1 MLHVTCDKIYSN
13 LIVSSMCELPYETA
27 ILFYWRQSFLILELN
42 IHTAQ
47 DKKNEK
53 NRILLIFQIQTLGR
67 TPEKMENI
75 SIVPQEIFQDKDKI
89 NFEEDDV
96 LQLQCIGEVESIND
110 IPSKVRTCILN
121 RHLAKYP
128 M

>member
-1 MLHVTCDKIYSN
+1 MFPSK
-13 LIVSSMCELPYETA
+13 CELPYETA

-53 NRILLIFQIQTLGR
+53 NRSLLIFYIQTIGR

-96 LQLQCIGEVESIND
+96 LQLQCIGEVESING

-121 RHLAKYP
+121 LAKYP

>member
-1 MLHVTCDKIYSN
+1 M
-13 LIVSSMCELPYETA
+13 
-27 ILFYWRQSFLILELN
+27 
-42 IHTAQ
+42 
-47 DKKNEK
+47 KKN
-53 NRILLIFQIQTLGR
+53 RFLLIFYIQTLGR

-75 SIVPQEIFQDKDKI
+75 SIVPQEIFHDKDKI

-96 LQLQCIGEVESIND
+96 LHLQCIGEVESING